1 MKKRL
6 FTDWTWTRAFS
17 LLMGI
22 LVIGQGIDAGQWP
35 GIALGIYVAAMG
47 LFGWG
52 CASGSCGT
60 STCDTNYDT
69 DLKK

>member
-6 FTDWTWTRAFS
+6 LTGWTWTRVFF
-17 LLMGI
+17 LLMGL
-22 LVIGQGIDAGQWP
+22 LVIGQGVDAGQWP
-35 GIALGIYVAAMG
+35 GIALGSYIAAMG

-52 CASGSCGT
+52 CASG
-60 STCDTNYDT
+60 TCSSSNCKIEYDD